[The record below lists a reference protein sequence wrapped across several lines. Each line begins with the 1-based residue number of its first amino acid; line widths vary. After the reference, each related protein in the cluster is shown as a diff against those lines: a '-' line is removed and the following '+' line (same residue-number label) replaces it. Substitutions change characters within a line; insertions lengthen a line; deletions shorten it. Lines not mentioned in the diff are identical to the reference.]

1 MMWGGDYWWG
11 GFGGALGMLVML
23 AVVVLIGVGVYF
35 LVRGLTSRPDSG
47 ATARLQG
54 PPPPPADTGSKTALR
69 ILEER
74 YARGEIDRD
83 EFLQRRQDL
92 LGG

>member
-1 MMWGGDYWWG
+1 
-11 GFGGALGMLVML
+11 MLVML
-23 AVVVLIGVGVYF
+23 AVVVLIGVGVYL
-35 LVRGLTSRPDSG
+35 LVRGLTSRPNSVG
-47 ATARLQG
+47 TAHSPG
-54 PPPPPADTGSKTALR
+54 PPPPPADAGTKTALR

-74 YARGEIDRD
+74 YARGEIDRE